1 MRLLY
6 SSNSDIE
13 QYIDQ
18 LEKDALEFKED
29 LYKIAWY
36 MRGGVLANDLL
47 YIYSYEDRKLMYKI
61 IKDNIETTNKTGMP
75 LM

>member
-1 MRLLY
+1 
-6 SSNSDIE
+6 
-13 QYIDQ
+13 
-18 LEKDALEFKED
+18 
-29 LYKIAWY
+29 